1 MERAKFLLKA
11 ATLFQDEV
19 FTRIS
24 DLSDESSIIAADLY
38 CHKSCV
44 SGYKVK
50 FKNNMDDKLVSKQP
64 KKRDVFPKYITFI
77 KTIFEN
83 GNGISLSELRYILKQ
98 NEKVVFN
105 NSEIKLFIT
114 EFFGDSIQMFY
125 SERKNE
131 SMFMYS
137 SKIAIQDVIYK
148 LRSLDEIK
156 IAAEKLRKS
165 LLSFDFELSDKFC
178 DVGELKEAW
187 ENKSMPD
194 EFLTFFAEIFNI
206 KKTSLIP
213 DTERDPEFS
222 DDSDKEDD
230 DKNIKQSQSEQLK
243 ILKIKSLFQIMYYNL
258 HHGRQSTPFHNER
271 PCNL

>member
-1 MERAKFLLKA
+1 MFTSSKM
-11 ATLFQDEV
+11 

-38 CHKSCV
+38 CHKTCI

-64 KKRDVFPKYITFI
+64 KKRDIFSKYITFI

-83 GNGISLSELRYILKQ
+83 GNGISLPELRDMLNQ

-105 NSEIKLFIT
+105 NSDIKLFIT
-114 EFFGDSIQMFY
+114 EFFGGSIQMCY

-137 SKIAIQDVIYK
+137 SKIDIQDVIDK
-148 LRSLDEIK
+148 LRSLDGVK
-156 IAAEKLRKS
+156 IAAQKLRKS

-178 DVGELKEAW
+178 DAGYLKEAW
-187 ENKSMPD
+187 ENKSMTD
-194 EFLTFFAEIFNI
+194 EFLTFFSELFNI

-213 DTERDPEFS
+213 GTERDPEFS
-222 DDSDKEDD
+222 DDSKEEDD
-230 DKNIKQSQSEQLK
+230 DKNIKQSKSEQLK

-258 HHGRQSTPFHNER
+258 HHRYFLLTLN
-271 PCNL
+271 